1 MVASFGTGLAP
12 HSTKE
17 ETAKRSWWAA
27 TFVSRICEALWRQRN
42 SDVAWKQLMGV
53 LGGRNEKP
61 TAYFRFDMQFDGKG
75 PELDDV
81 GKMDSFGQAAYKATA
96 DSPETDRLV
105 SLLRAQLFIF
115 ELDACRAL
123 DYSHGSFT
131 CSGKITCRLAGG
143 SPQLEAFM
151 QQLRDVRALFRIQ
164 HHSVRCDL
172 REEEGMYSQRVEFQ
186 VRSLQEEFEITFAE
200 NDSEAS
206 ICGSPFTISWL
217 NERQK
222 LNERFGNELH
232 RKRKRANLCDD
243 DLRQSKRQKMASHGD
258 FRSSRRRS

>member
-1 MVASFGTGLAP
+1 
-12 HSTKE
+12 
-17 ETAKRSWWAA
+17 
-27 TFVSRICEALWRQRN
+27 
-42 SDVAWKQLMGV
+42 
-53 LGGRNEKP
+53 
-61 TAYFRFDMQFDGKG
+61 
-75 PELDDV
+75 
-81 GKMDSFGQAAYKATA
+81 
-96 DSPETDRLV
+96 
-105 SLLRAQLFIF
+105 
-115 ELDACRAL
+115 
-123 DYSHGSFT
+123 
-131 CSGKITCRLAGG
+131 
-143 SPQLEAFM
+143 M